1 MKHIIGIRKYGQK
14 TAYPATRLHGGIED
28 SMLPGSQKNA
38 SSEMDECVWDSS
50 SLLGCLMH
58 YFEANPSQLNL
69 DKPTI
74 LALAYYPVHIILGEW
89 NLYNHLISRYF
100 KYYEYSMNDIAHR
113 LHNDDIIDLQRWR
126 RRSKQSQHKLIA
138 LAESI
143 DY

>member
-1 MKHIIGIRKYGQK
+1 
-14 TAYPATRLHGGIED
+14 
-28 SMLPGSQKNA
+28 
-38 SSEMDECVWDSS
+38 
-50 SLLGCLMH
+50 MH